1 MKIVILSVAT
11 VATYWACDYAYH
23 AGYAYHQ
30 AGGVL

>member
-1 MKIVILSVAT
+1 MWVIGITIMTAI
-11 VATYWACDYAYH
+11 YWACNYAYH